1 MAEEENIMENENN
14 RIGLVLGR
22 AYELA
27 HSFEHEYVTLEH
39 ILAVLLEEDDITE
52 LMNGIQIDHA
62 AVAVAI
68 IAVAA
73 IVGITIFYVNDRVLM
88 SKNIDS
94 AIAKGMDPISVR
106 CSYVTNTDTICVA
119 YAASTSK
126 K

>member
-1 MAEEENIMENENN
+1 MTQVVNEVKTFV
-14 RIGLVLGR
+14 ISGALV
-22 AYELA
+22 
-27 HSFEHEYVTLEH
+27 V
-39 ILAVLLEEDDITE
+39 I
-52 LMNGIQIDHA
+52 
-62 AVAVAI
+62 
-68 IAVAA
+68 AA
-73 IVGITIFYVNDRVLM
+73 ILGVTIYNVNDRILM